1 MASFSTQV
9 HAHRHD
15 CEHSPPPKLNEGHA
29 LPYTDFMINP
39 VPIRVEKSF
48 ALSCFEMDRRHWL
61 YACSQKPFLGALLF
75 QPFSSIHLQKL
86 HTTNKKKTYLT
97 VSDIYRILR
106 KRRVLTGQDLGRKRE
121 KVRESPPG
129 TARLLRD
136 IANLLQNPP
145 HFLLLGLSGEA
156 FRLLRR
162 SLKSE
167 FRATVIWK
175 GFLDLDP
182 VPFWE
187 MLGDWRCFCY
197 GRQAMSLRLRGH
209 SIGLGTGTDKD
220 SRMKSE
226 DGVPVAPASLGS
238 CICMTQHLGSAR

>member
-9 HAHRHD
+9 HVHRHD

-48 ALSCFEMDRRHWL
+48 ALSCSEMDRRHWF

-86 HTTNKKKTYLT
+86 HTTNKKTLIWQFLIFTKFWESAGFSQDKTWG
-97 VSDIYRILR
+97 
-106 KRRVLTGQDLGRKRE
+106 RRGR

-129 TARLLRD
+129 TASLLRD
-136 IANLLQNPP
+136 IANLLQNP
-145 HFLLLGLSGEA
+145 HFLLLGLSGEV

-187 MLGDWRCFCY
+187 MLGDRRCFCY
-197 GRQAMSLRLRGH
+197 GRQAMSLSLRGQGQIRTPGW
-209 SIGLGTGTDKD
+209 SL
-220 SRMKSE
+220 RM
-226 DGVPVAPASLGS
+226 ASP
-238 CICMTQHLGSAR
+238 

>member
-1 MASFSTQV
+1 MQIKPRMVWLILPCFFLTKSCMSSRTLARQASVLRSMC
-9 HAHRHD
+9 

-48 ALSCFEMDRRHWL
+48 ALSCSEMDRRHWL

-121 KVRESPPG
+121 KS
-129 TARLLRD
+129 
-136 IANLLQNPP
+136 
-145 HFLLLGLSGEA
+145 
-156 FRLLRR
+156 
-162 SLKSE
+162 
-167 FRATVIWK
+167 
-175 GFLDLDP
+175 
-182 VPFWE
+182 
-187 MLGDWRCFCY
+187 
-197 GRQAMSLRLRGH
+197 
-209 SIGLGTGTDKD
+209 
-220 SRMKSE
+220 
-226 DGVPVAPASLGS
+226 
-238 CICMTQHLGSAR
+238 